1 MLSVIKRMDIANS
14 EDLEALINLSQ
25 RTFLETFGMNYIP
38 KDLNEYMETR
48 LSRQALG
55 TELADANNV
64 FFSVWEENSGALTG
78 YIKIIPQSR
87 KFLEDLEPQHTEPQN
102 STYLERFYLLKPFHG
117 KGIAQRA
124 MQATLDWIKHNTE
137 SDAVHLTVFSENP
150 RAYTF
155 YQRFGF
161 EHVGNCIYMVGDN
174 PDKEFLYLLRL

>member
-1 MLSVIKRMDIANS
+1 MSSVIKPMGLD
-14 EDLEALINLSQ
+14 DLDALVNISQ
-25 RTFLETFGMNYIP
+25 RTFLETFGMNYNP

-55 TELADANNV
+55 VELADSQNV
-64 FFSVWEENSGALTG
+64 FFSVWDESSSALTG
-78 YIKIIPQSR
+78 YIKIIPQSP
-87 KFLEDLEPQHTEPQN
+87 KFLEDLEPQHTTPQN

-124 MQATLDWIKHNTE
+124 MQATLDWIKQNTE
-137 SDAVHLTVFSENP
+137 SDAVHLTVFCENP

-161 EHVGNCIYMVGDN
+161 EHVGNTVYMVGDHA
-174 PDKEFLYLLRL
+174 DKEFLYLLKLVC